1 MQQWARFAILGA
13 MFVTAYLLILAWQ
26 KDYGNAATAPQQQ
39 AAAVSSHE
47 VSADL
52 PNAKTAT
59 VASDVPQANIAQS
72 QTTDATAPV
81 NQQLISVQT
90 DLYHLWINPKGGDI
104 VRIELLSHDKSKD
117 SNQPF
122 VMLENDAKR
131 TYVAQ
136 SGLIGLNGPDS
147 SRGGRPLYA
156 VEKHHIL

>member
-1 MQQWARFAILGA
+1 
-13 MFVTAYLLILAWQ
+13 
-26 KDYGNAATAPQQQ
+26 
-39 AAAVSSHE
+39 
-47 VSADL
+47 
-52 PNAKTAT
+52 
-59 VASDVPQANIAQS
+59 IAQS

-156 VEKHHIL
+156 VEKTSYTLA

>member
-1 MQQWARFAILGA
+1 MGQVCNSRGHVCHRIFAHFG
-13 MFVTAYLLILAWQ
+13 LA

-39 AAAVSSHE
+39 TAAVSSHE